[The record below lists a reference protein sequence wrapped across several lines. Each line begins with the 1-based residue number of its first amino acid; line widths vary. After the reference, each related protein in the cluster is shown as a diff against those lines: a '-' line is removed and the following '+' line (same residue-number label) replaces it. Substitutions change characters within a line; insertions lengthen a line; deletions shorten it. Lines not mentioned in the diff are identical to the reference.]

1 MNPILRH
8 AIQKLFQITHRN
20 ECKNCIIRLAIEK
33 VGGNMQILHLGKHF
47 LAHKSTNLKKK
58 KKSHFVKMEILLF
71 KREHYS
77 YKKTNH

>member
-58 KKSHFVKMEILLF
+58 KKITLCQDGNPAFQ
-71 KREHYS
+71 KR
-77 YKKTNH
+77 TV